1 MGHVRIKENDD
12 MTMIIGLTGGIASG
26 KSTVS
31 EMLKKRGIPVI
42 DADLIAREVVE
53 VGKKAY
59 TEIVNA
65 FGKEILNEDL
75 TINRARLGS
84 IVFQNEDKREKL
96 NSIVHPE
103 VRLEMKRR
111 QEQLISEGAKAVVL
125 DIPLLFESN
134 LKHLVDKV
142 IVVYTGEK
150 NQLERLMKR
159 NNFSKEEALSR
170 INAQMPLKEKV
181 KFADAVINNDGTL
194 EETEQQLENI
204 LMNWGIG

>member
-142 IVVYTGEK
+142 IVVYTEEK

>member
-1 MGHVRIKENDD
+1 

-75 TINRARLGS
+75 TINRARLGY

-159 NNFSKEEALSR
+159 NNFSKKEALSR

>member
-159 NNFSKEEALSR
+159 NNFSKKEALSR

>member
-1 MGHVRIKENDD
+1 

-31 EMLKKRGIPVI
+31 EMLKTRGIPVI

-111 QEQLISEGAKAVVL
+111 QKQLISEGAKAVVL

-159 NNFSKEEALSR
+159 NNFSKKEALSR

>member
-1 MGHVRIKENDD
+1 

-159 NNFSKEEALSR
+159 NNFSKKEALSR

>member
-1 MGHVRIKENDD
+1 

-84 IVFQNEDKREKL
+84 IVFQNEDKRKKL